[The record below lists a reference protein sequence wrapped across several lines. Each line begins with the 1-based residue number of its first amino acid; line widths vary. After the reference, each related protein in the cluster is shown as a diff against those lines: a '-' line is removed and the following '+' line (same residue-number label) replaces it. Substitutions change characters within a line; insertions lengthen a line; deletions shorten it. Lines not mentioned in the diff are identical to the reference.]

1 MCITKGY
8 RKKENDKGRIIFWF
22 PSYFIL
28 HVEITLQPA
37 PSFPENNP
45 TNSSQFDTLK
55 VKYPLLVKYT
65 LTPTQDIVENLVAI
79 LAIRL
84 VAILAIRRELKGI
97 SDRHPAKVKSLIF
110 LENVANTQF
119 SRIHVF
125 NIYSP
130 LQGCRKDSGNY
141 HWIPDPSSTSPG
153 IDNRQETN
161 AVSVMFVY
169 KFFQDEEF

>member
-1 MCITKGY
+1 
-8 RKKENDKGRIIFWF
+8 
-22 PSYFIL
+22 
-28 HVEITLQPA
+28 VEIPPQPA
-37 PSFPENNP
+37 PSFPENTT

-55 VKYPLLVKYT
+55 VKYPLLVKYI

-79 LAIRL
+79 LAIRREL
-84 VAILAIRRELKGI
+84 KGIERNWKELKGI
-97 SDRHPAKVKSLIF
+97 SDWHPAKVKSLIF

-141 HWIPDPSSTSPG
+141 HWLPDPIFTW
-153 IDNRQETN
+153 DW
-161 AVSVMFVY
+161 
-169 KFFQDEEF
+169 

>member
-28 HVEITLQPA
+28 HLEITLQPA
-37 PSFPENNP
+37 PSFPENNS

-55 VKYPLLVKYT
+55 VKYRLLVKYI
-65 LTPTQDIVENLVAI
+65 LTPNQKIVEN
-79 LAIRL
+79 L

-110 LENVANTQF
+110 LENLANTQF
-119 SRIHVF
+119 ARIHVF

-130 LQGCRKDSGNY
+130 LQGCSQDSGNY
-141 HWIPDPSSTSPG
+141 HRIPDPSFTSPG

>member
-55 VKYPLLVKYT
+55 VKYT
-65 LTPTQDIVENLVAI
+65 LTPTQDIVEN
-79 LAIRL
+79 L

-169 KFFQDEEF
+169 KFFQDEEL

>member
-79 LAIRL
+79 LAIR
-84 VAILAIRRELKGI
+84 RELKGI

-125 NIYSP
+125 NIDP
-130 LQGCRKDSGNY
+130 HLQGCSQASGNY

>member
-1 MCITKGY
+1 M
-8 RKKENDKGRIIFWF
+8 
-22 PSYFIL
+22 
-28 HVEITLQPA
+28 EITLQPA

-55 VKYPLLVKYT
+55 VKYT
-65 LTPTQDIVENLVAI
+65 LTPTQDIVEN
-79 LAIRL
+79 L